1 MKNSKNVM
9 MMYKNTIFKYGVI
22 ILVLLFFAC
31 GTEKKIRPGL
41 FLLTSDQAKQ
51 IKWTDDRN
59 FDDLSIS
66 IDQSIS
72 YYKRLPKRYR
82 FTYNHLK
89 YSPQEMITSMMIFKN
104 LIENTGKADLAQTID
119 KQFHVFESR
128 NNDQQAFFTAYYEP
142 VLAGC
147 VQRSSQYPVPLY
159 EMPPDLTR
167 IHLGGFHSRYKGEWI
182 TGRVKGKTFVPYESR
197 DEIVYQNALESRA
210 EVIAFVKNHV
220 ELFFL
225 QIQGSGKVCFE
236 KDNTCIRVNYAG
248 QNGHPY
254 RAVGRLLKD
263 DIPKE
268 KMSLQA
274 IKEYLYDHP
283 DEIRRILKYNPS
295 YTFFRIVSKGP
306 LGNIEVPLTAWRS
319 IAMDHKLIPKGGL
332 VFYQTTIPEYENS
345 IIKSWLPV
353 QCFALVQDTG
363 GAIRGH
369 GRADI
374 FLGGGE
380 DAEKLAGPM
389 QQTGRILLL
398 VARKEWIEMH
408 RPIID

>member
-1 MKNSKNVM
+1 M
-9 MMYKNTIFKYGVI
+9 MIHKKKFIKYGII
-22 ILVLLFFAC
+22 ILVLLFCAC
-31 GTEKKIRPGL
+31 GTEKKMRPGL
-41 FLLTSDQAKQ
+41 FLLKSNQVKQ
-51 IKWTDDRN
+51 IKWGDDRI
-59 FDDLSIS
+59 FDDLNIA
-66 IDQSIS
+66 INQSIS
-72 YYKRLPKRYR
+72 YYKRLPQRYQ

-89 YSPQEMITSMMIFKN
+89 YSPQEMIASMVIFKD
-104 LIENTGKADLAQTID
+104 LIENAKQADLAQEID
-119 KQFHVFESR
+119 KHFYVFESR
-128 NNDQQAFFTAYYEP
+128 NSDQQAFFTAYYEP

-167 IHLGGFHSRYKGEWI
+167 VHLGAFNTKYKGSWI
-182 TGRVKGKTFVPYESR
+182 TGRVKGNTFVPYESR
-197 DEIVYQNALESRA
+197 DEIVYKNALESRA

-225 QIQGSGKVCFE
+225 QIQGSGKICFE

-263 DIPKE
+263 NIPKE

-274 IKEYLYDHP
+274 IKDYLYDNP
-283 DEIRRILKYNPS
+283 DDIRRVLKYNPS
-295 YTFFRIVSKGP
+295 YTFFRVVDKGP

-332 VFYQTTIPEYENS
+332 AFYQTTIPEYENDS
-345 IIKSWLPV
+345 IKSWQPV

-374 FLGGGE
+374 FLGGGK

-398 VARKEWIEMH
+398 VARKEYIELKK
-408 RPIID
+408 PIID

>member
-1 MKNSKNVM
+1 MIKKNLF
-9 MMYKNTIFKYGVI
+9 IKYGVI
-22 ILVLLFFAC
+22 ILVSLFCAC
-31 GTEKKIRPGL
+31 GTEKKMRPGL
-41 FLLTSDQAKQ
+41 FLLDSNQVKQ
-51 IKWTDDRN
+51 IKWGDDRSFN
-59 FDDLSIS
+59 DLNIA
-66 IDQSIS
+66 INQSIS
-72 YYKRLPKRYR
+72 YYKRLPQRYR
-82 FTYNHLK
+82 LKYNHLK
-89 YSPQEMITSMMIFKN
+89 YSPQEMITSMTIFKN
-104 LIENTGKADLAQTID
+104 LIENAKPADLAQIID
-119 KQFHVFESR
+119 KHFYVFESR
-128 NNDQQAFFTAYYEP
+128 NSDQQAFFTAYYEP
-142 VLAGC
+142 VLVGC

-167 IHLGGFHSRYKGEWI
+167 VHLGAFHTKYKGAWI

-197 DEIVYQNALESRA
+197 DEIVYKNALESRA

-274 IKEYLYDHP
+274 IKDYLYAHP
-283 DEIRRILKYNPS
+283 DDIRRVLKYNPS
-295 YTFFRIVSKGP
+295 YTFFRVVDKGP

-332 VFYQTTIPEYENS
+332 AFYQTTIPEYENDS
-345 IIKSWLPV
+345 IKSWQPV

-374 FLGGGE
+374 FLGGGK

-389 QQTGRILLL
+389 QQTGRVILL
-398 VARKEWIEMH
+398 VARKEYIELKK
-408 RPIID
+408 PIID